1 MASTS
6 SSRTYS
12 GQGYEVTYFARK
24 HRITRQ
30 QARMLIRKYGHDR
43 DTLNAAAKE
52 LKSQNDP

>member
-1 MASTS
+1 MVSNS

-24 HRITRQ
+24 HRISRQ

-43 DTLNAAAKE
+43 DTLNAAAVE
-52 LKSQNDP
+52 LRNANDA